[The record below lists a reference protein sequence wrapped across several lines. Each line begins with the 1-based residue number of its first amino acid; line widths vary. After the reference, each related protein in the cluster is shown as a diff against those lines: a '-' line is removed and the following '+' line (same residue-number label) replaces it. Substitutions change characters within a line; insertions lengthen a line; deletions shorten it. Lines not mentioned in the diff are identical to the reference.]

1 MGRAKRYIVN
11 SLILSGC
18 TLLMRTVG
26 VAFNAFCVD
35 RVGEEGMGL
44 FSLVMSVYTFAVTL
58 ATSGVNLASTRLVAL
73 YYGKGEGVSVRSAM
87 RKCLLYAAAFGTAA
101 SVGLFLFADFAATR
115 FLAEP
120 RAAMSLRGVSLSL
133 LPLSLC
139 SAFSGYFAA
148 VRRVYKNAISQVSE
162 QAVKILSCA
171 FLLSLFVPRGVEYAC
186 LALVL
191 GGAIS
196 EIFSF
201 FLQFVSYLHDKRTL
215 SDGGEAVP
223 MREVARISLPVA
235 FSAYVRSGLVTVE
248 HILIPIGLAAFG
260 DPNALATYGV
270 ISAVALPIVL
280 YPSAFVGAFAG
291 LVIPEVTEFD
301 AAKNTRE
308 VAYVTA
314 RAYATTLF
322 FSVLAAGF
330 FTAFSSDICTAVYGD
345 SGAAEY
351 LRLLAPLMPVMFLD
365 TVTDSILKGLGKQFY
380 TMCVNIA
387 DAGISVALVAW
398 LVPKIGIYGYI
409 IVIYVSECIN
419 TLFSI
424 GKLLSM
430 VDFRPR
436 PYKWLLAPL
445 AAAVGASRLAV
456 LLMARFALPLSFPT
470 VALEL
475 LVFSAFYF
483 ALSALVG
490 ALGREELGWLKN
502 IFRKDRKAS
511 FKKDCTML

>member
-365 TVTDSILKGLGKQFY
+365 TVTDSILKGLGKQF
-380 TMCVNIA
+380 
-387 DAGISVALVAW
+387 
-398 LVPKIGIYGYI
+398 
-409 IVIYVSECIN
+409 VSECIN